1 MDALEEFAGFDRS
14 AMPGCLLRD
23 FIKVRARR
31 VSLPAHRSRPDPG
44 SPSTLSGSPTG
55 AEQVMTLGYPNLAT
69 DVVVVV
75 ARRP

>member
-23 FIKVRARR
+23 FIKVRATGQ
-31 VSLPAHRSRPDPG
+31 PSRPDPG

-55 AEQVMTLGYPNLAT
+55 AEQVMTLGY
-69 DVVVVV
+69 
-75 ARRP
+75 RRI